1 MIAIK
6 EIRNTII
13 KGLYEYLGLIPIPIE
28 DVQPKEP
35 YPYITYNFINPYT
48 QQRGQG
54 NYSIDFVP
62 STDERFELDVE
73 ETLEVQP
80 QATISINAYSKDKLE
95 AQELAKKAMGW
106 FKHAGWQYLY
116 DNNIVVVSIEAFGDR
131 SILIVDHY
139 EYRVGMDIIIRFS
152 DTITRRF
159 ETIETYNI
167 NTVIE

>member
-1 MIAIK
+1 M
-6 EIRNTII
+6 
-13 KGLYEYLGLIPIPIE
+13 PIE

-35 YPYITYNFINPYT
+35 YPYIAYNFINPYT
-48 QQRGQG
+48 QFRGQG
-54 NYSIDFVP
+54 NYTRDLVP
-62 STDERFELDVE
+62 STDERFGYDVE

-106 FKHAGWQYLY
+106 FKHVGWQYLY

-131 SILIVDHY
+131 TIHIVDYY
-139 EYRVGMDIIIRFS
+139 EHRIGFDVIIRFT
-152 DTITRRF
+152 DEIKRRF
-159 ETIETYNI
+159 ETIETYDI

>member
-6 EIRNTII
+6 EIRDAIV
-13 KGLYEYLGLIPIPIE
+13 KGLYDYLGLIPIPIE
-28 DVQPKEP
+28 DAQKKDP
-35 YPYITYNFINPYT
+35 PYITYNFINSYT

-95 AQELAKKAMGW
+95 AQELAKKAMDW
-106 FKHAGWQYLY
+106 FKHIGWQYLY
-116 DNNIVVVSIEAFGDR
+116 DSNIVVVSIEAFGDR

-139 EYRVGMDIIIRFS
+139 EFRIGFDVIIRFT
-152 DTITRRF
+152 DEIKRRF
-159 ETIETYNI
+159 ETIETWDI
-167 NTVIE
+167 NAVIE